1 MKWAAIY
8 SRYFFKLNPD
18 QAQEWMD
25 EFNECLSP
33 KATDEEIIDCIRQ
46 IGGETSKPPRAGD
59 MMRIIINNRKGRKNS
74 TSGCNL
80 CEQTGWIGVSQYLSL
95 HDASYPCICAKGKQY
110 SKSRGKNNDKLYDL
124 VWGYVKWVAEL
135 DEDAEEMKNGTI
147 WNLKRRINETKK
159 EKEEED
165 E

>member
-59 MMRIIINNRKGRKNS
+59 MMRVIINNRKGRKDN
-74 TSGCNL
+74 TSGCSL
-80 CEQTGWIGVSQYLSL
+80 CEQSGWISVSQYLSI
-95 HDASYPCICAKGKQY
+95 HEAAYPCICEKGKQFNKTRGAFN
-110 SKSRGKNNDKLYDL
+110 SKRHEM
-124 VWGYVKWVAEL
+124 VWNYIKWVAEL
-135 DEDAEEMKNGTI
+135 DKNAEELSNGTI
-147 WNLKRRINETKK
+147 WNLRHRIDQTKK
-159 EKEEED
+159 QKEEED

>member
-8 SRYFFKLNPD
+8 SRYFFKLNDD

-46 IGGETSKPPRAGD
+46 IGGETSRPPRAGD

-74 TSGCNL
+74 TSGCKL
-80 CEQTGWIGVSQYLSL
+80 CEQTGWITVCGYMSL
-95 HDASYPCICAKGKQY
+95 HDCAYPCICEKGKQY
-110 SKSRGKNNDKLYDL
+110 NKTGGSFNPKRHDL
-124 VWGYVKWVAEL
+124 VWNYVKWVAEL

-147 WNLKRRINETKK
+147 WNLKNKINETKK
-159 EKEEED
+159 EKEED